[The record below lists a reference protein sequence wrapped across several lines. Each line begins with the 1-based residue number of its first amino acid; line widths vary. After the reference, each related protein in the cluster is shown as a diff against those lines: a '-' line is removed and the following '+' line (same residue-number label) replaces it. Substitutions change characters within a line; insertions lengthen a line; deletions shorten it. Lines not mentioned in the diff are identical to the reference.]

1 MNQRTRKTWVS
12 IVIAALIIS
21 GLVVVGFVGG
31 AYVFLR
37 SHLHGEDVEPAQAT
51 AQIAEIRQ
59 RFIGAVPLI
68 EIASDG
74 QPVLHRNPT
83 GERRPVKVFHV
94 VQYDERAGHM
104 SRIDLPGWV
113 VRAASAGG
121 RIRLANLGF
130 SDDSDDD
137 DQQRLTLEDLER
149 HGPGLV
155 LDVARR
161 GGRVLAWTE

>member
-37 SHLHGEDVEPAQAT
+37 SHLHGEDVEPAQAY
-51 AQIAEIRQ
+51 AQIAEIRS
-59 RFIGAVPLI
+59 RFSGATPLI

-74 QPVLHRNPT
+74 QPVMHRNPT
-83 GERRPVKVFHV
+83 GERRPIKVFHV
-94 VQYDERAGHM
+94 VQYNERGGHI

-130 SDDSDDD
+130 TD
-137 DQQRLTLEDLER
+137 DQDEQQRVTLEDLER

-155 LDVARR
+155 LDVSRR
-161 GGRVLAWTE
+161 SGRVLAWTE

>member
-12 IVIAALIIS
+12 VVIAALIIAAV
-21 GLVVVGFVGG
+21 VVVGFVG
-31 AYVFLR
+31 ATYVFLH
-37 SHLHGEDVEPAQAT
+37 SHLQGADVEPDQAT
-51 AQIAEIRQ
+51 AQIAEIRS
-59 RFIGAVPLI
+59 RLTGATPLI

-74 QPVLHRNPT
+74 QPVLHRNPA
-83 GERRPVKVFHV
+83 GERRPVNVFHV
-94 VQYDERAGHM
+94 VQYDARAGHI

-130 SDDSDDD
+130 SDDSDDV
-137 DQQRLTLEDLER
+137 QRLTLEDLER

-155 LDVARR
+155 LDVSRR
-161 GGRVLAWTE
+161 GGRVIAWTE

>member
-12 IVIAALIIS
+12 VVIAALIIS
-21 GLVVVGFVGG
+21 VVVVVAFVAGV
-31 AYVFLR
+31 YIFFS
-37 SHLHGEDVEPAQAT
+37 SHLHGEDIPPDQASAQMETIRSQFAGAT
-51 AQIAEIRQ
+51 
-59 RFIGAVPLI
+59 PLI

-83 GERRPVKVFHV
+83 AERRAVNAFHV
-94 VQYDERAGHM
+94 VQYNARAGHI

-130 SDDSDDD
+130 SDD
-137 DQQRLTLEDLER
+137 DQDEVQRLTLEDLER

-155 LDVARR
+155 LDVSRR
-161 GGRVLAWTE
+161 GNRVLAWTE

>member
-21 GLVVVGFVGG
+21 AVVVVGFVGG

-37 SHLHGEDVEPAQAT
+37 SHLHGEDVEPEQAT
-51 AQIAEIRQ
+51 AQISEIRA
-59 RFIGAVPLI
+59 RFGGATPLI

-74 QPVLHRNPT
+74 QPILHRNPT
-83 GERRPVKVFHV
+83 GDRRPVNVFHV
-94 VQYDERAGHM
+94 VQYDGRAGHM

-113 VRAASAGG
+113 VRAVSAGG

-130 SDDSDDD
+130 SEDGDD

-155 LDVARR
+155 LDVSRR
-161 GGRVLAWTE
+161 GNRVLAWTE

>member
-21 GLVVVGFVGG
+21 ALVVVGFVAG
-31 AYVFLR
+31 AYIFFTG
-37 SHLHGEDVEPAQAT
+37 HLHGEDIAPEQASAQMAT
-51 AQIAEIRQ
+51 IRSQ
-59 RFIGAVPLI
+59 FSGATPLI

-74 QPVLHRNPT
+74 QPVLHRTPT
-83 GERRPVKVFHV
+83 GERRPVNVFHV
-94 VQYDERAGHM
+94 VQYDSRAGHI

-113 VRAASAGG
+113 VRAVSAGG

-130 SDDSDDD
+130 SDDGQDEV
-137 DQQRLTLEDLER
+137 QRLTLEDLER

-155 LDVARR
+155 LDVSRR
-161 GGRVLAWTE
+161 GNRVLAWTE